1 MDNNE
6 RFSRIEEVLA
16 DVLIEMHG
24 MNTRIEALQQG
35 QQQMIGI
42 FNRFAEAVVTKMDE
56 QTAIMNRQAAR
67 MDEQALKMDQ
77 QMARMDAQTA
87 RLDAQAAKMDEQT
100 AELKGMREDI
110 KLLYNHEERLRKVEA
125 AVFQKRT

>member
-24 MNTRIEALQQG
+24 MNARIDALQQG

-42 FNRFAEAVVTKMDE
+42 FNRFAEAVIAK
-56 QTAIMNRQAAR
+56 
-67 MDEQALKMDQ
+67 
-77 QMARMDAQTA
+77 MDAQTA
-87 RLDAQAAKMDEQT
+87 RMDAHAAKMDEQT
-100 AELKGMREDI
+100 AELKGMRQDI

-125 AVFQKRT
+125 IVFQKGT

>member
-24 MNTRIEALQQG
+24 MNARIEALQQG
-35 QQQMIGI
+35 QQQMIGT
-42 FNRFAEAVVTKMDE
+42 FNRFAEAVITKMDE

-67 MDEQALKMDQ
+67 LDEQVLKMDQ
-77 QMARMDAQTA
+77 LTSRMDQ
-87 RLDAQAAKMDEQT
+87 QAVKTDQQT
-100 AELKGMREDI
+100 AELKGIREDI

-125 AVFQKRT
+125 VVFQKGA

>member
-24 MNTRIEALQQG
+24 MNARIDALQQG

-42 FNRFAEAVVTKMDE
+42 FNRFAEAVIAK
-56 QTAIMNRQAAR
+56 
-67 MDEQALKMDQ
+67 
-77 QMARMDAQTA
+77 MDAQTA
-87 RLDAQAAKMDEQT
+87 RMDAHAAKMDEQT
-100 AELKGMREDI
+100 AELKGMRQDI

>member
-6 RFSRIEEVLA
+6 RFGRIEEVLA

-24 MNTRIEALQQG
+24 MNARIDALQQG

-42 FNRFAEAVVTKMDE
+42 FNRFAEAVIT
-56 QTAIMNRQAAR
+56 
-67 MDEQALKMDQ
+67 
-77 QMARMDAQTA
+77 RMDAQTA
-87 RLDAQAAKMDEQT
+87 IMNGQTARLDAHAAKMDEQT

-125 AVFQKRT
+125 IVFQKGT

>member
-16 DVLIEMHG
+16 DVLIEMHEVNDKIDVL
-24 MNTRIEALQQG
+24 NTRVDALQQG
-35 QQQMIGI
+35 QLEMIGT
-42 FNRFAEAVVTKMDE
+42 FNRFAEAVIAKMDE
-56 QTAIMNRQAAR
+56 QTAIMNGQTA
-67 MDEQALKMDQ
+67 K
-77 QMARMDAQTA
+77 MDAQTA
-87 RLDAQAAKMDEQT
+87 RMDAHAAKMDEQT

-125 AVFQKRT
+125 IVFRKGT

>member
-6 RFSRIEEVLA
+6 RFGRIEEVLA

-24 MNTRIEALQQG
+24 MNARIDGLQQG
-35 QQQMIGI
+35 QQQIIGI
-42 FNRFAEAVVTKMDE
+42 FNRFAGAVLTKMDE
-56 QTAIMNRQAAR
+56 QTA
-67 MDEQALKMDQ
+67 
-77 QMARMDAQTA
+77 RMDAQT
-87 RLDAQAAKMDEQT
+87 AKMDEQT
-100 AELKGMREDI
+100 AKMDEQTVVLKGMREDI